1 MSTLLTFPS
10 RKIAMST
17 REVLFDPNKLAET
30 WFRRTKGVCGGAAR
44 IRNTR
49 YTIWGLV
56 EWRQLGLSDAEIL
69 RRHPDLTQADLNTAW
84 GYYERNREEIDQAI
98 RANQE
103 A

>member
-1 MSTLLTFPS
+1 MNE
-10 RKIAMST
+10 I
-17 REVLFDPNKLAET
+17 NKRIETCIQRAE
-30 WFRRTKGVCGGAAR
+30 GVCGGVAR

-56 EWRQLGLSDAEIL
+56 EWRQLGLSDSEL
-69 RRHPDLTQADLNTAW
+69 LKRHPELTQADLNTAW
-84 GYYERNREEIDQAI
+84 AYYEHNREEIEQAI

>member
-1 MSTLLTFPS
+1 MSSLLTFPP
-10 RKIAMST
+10 RKITMIV
-17 REVLFDPNKLAET
+17 REVRFEPNELAET
-30 WFRRTKGVCGGAAR
+30 WVQRAKGVCGGAAR

-69 RRHPDLTQADLNTAW
+69 RRHPDLSQADLNTAW
-84 GYYERNREEIDQAI
+84 GYYEHNREEIDQAI

>member
-1 MSTLLTFPS
+1 MNHP
-10 RKIAMST
+10 
-17 REVLFDPNKLAET
+17 EVSFDAKQQTISSIQHTE
-30 WFRRTKGVCGGAAR
+30 GVCGGDAR

-69 RRHPDLTQADLNTAW
+69 RRYPDLSQADLNAAW
-84 GYYERNREEIDQAI
+84 DYYERNREEIDQAI
-98 RANQE
+98 RDNQE